1 MTSTTKGEGPSRR
14 ARVVLVIIVVL
25 LAALVVWKFVDYRRT
40 PPSAAGS
47 QPAASA
53 LAPSSERIDALR
65 YLAQAKASG
74 DLASEGF
81 DHNRMAE
88 AQADAGDFAGAQ
100 VTIGRITDDFEKAM
114 TLGYLAAA
122 QAIGDQAG
130 AKQSFELAKA
140 AADAVTPDWSKSL
153 VLGAIASARSRAG
166 HWAEAKTMVS
176 AIADEEDRNGSL
188 AAIVADQAKAGDIA
202 GKATPRF
209 PRGII
214 FLSDSAYGCFGFPG

>member
-65 YLAQAKASG
+65 YLAQA
-74 DLASEGF
+74 
-81 DHNRMAE
+81 N
-88 AQADAGDFAGAQ
+88 AGDFAGAQ